1 MSQGRSDQLSP
12 EQSAILASLKTSVR
26 AQLAGQLGREPGE
39 ELVEHTAQQA
49 MAQLI
54 WKEAGRQKLSRD
66 EAHKFW
72 REEGTGGN
80 VPERYADASPERSE
94 FLCGL
99 INKLSVVSPAILEIG
114 CNCGRNLACLYDN
127 GYNRLTGIDI
137 SAQAIALL
145 RERYPGMAVAAKI
158 FTAPVEDIILDIQDS
173 EFDVVYSMA
182 VLVHIHPESDWIMA
196 EIARITGR
204 FLITIEDETT
214 STLRHFQRN
223 YREVFEGH
231 GLRQVSE
238 HDVSW
243 IEGLGTYT
251 ARVFTRDRGDD
262 C

>member
-1 MSQGRSDQLSP
+1 M
-12 EQSAILASLKTSVR
+12 LASLKTSVR
-26 AQLAGQLGREPGE
+26 AQLAGQLGREPGK
-39 ELVEHTAQQA
+39 ELVERTAQQA

-72 REEGTGGN
+72 REEGTAGN
-80 VPERYADASPERSE
+80 MPEMYADADPARSE
-94 FLCGL
+94 FLCSL
-99 INKLSVVSPAILEIG
+99 INELPVVAPAILEIG
-114 CNCGRNLACLYDN
+114 CNAGRNLAHLYDH

-137 SAQAIALL
+137 SARAIALL
-145 RERYPGMAVAAKI
+145 RERYPEMAATARI
-158 FTAPVEDIILDIQDS
+158 YTAPVEHVILNFQDS

-182 VLVHIHPESDWIMA
+182 VLVHVHPDSDWVMA
-196 EIARITGR
+196 EIARITGK

-243 IEGLGTYT
+243 IEGLGPYT
-251 ARVFTRDRGDD
+251 ARVFTRHHGNDLP
-262 C
+262 